1 MLYTHLN
8 LSFLPI
14 FISFL
19 LFCFFFFIVL
29 LFYISSYK
37 ALLIFFFIFF
47 FLSFFIYF
55 YFTNE
60 LFMYSYLQF
69 FLNSQF
75 FYYFIVSEVFFFGG
89 VFWSLFWI
97 IFSYD
102 SCFFLSLSL
111 ISPFGLA
118 LFNTFLL
125 LASSSFGC
133 LFHVNYLNNIHD
145 INLIFCILL
154 GLLFLFNQFIE
165 FNFCFYTI
173 SDFSFCS
180 IFFLE
185 QVFMVFMFLWVWFF

>member
-1 MLYTHLN
+1 
-8 LSFLPI
+8 
-14 FISFL
+14 
-19 LFCFFFFIVL
+19 
-29 LFYISSYK
+29 
-37 ALLIFFFIFF
+37 
-47 FLSFFIYF
+47 
-55 YFTNE
+55 
-60 LFMYSYLQF
+60 MYSYLQF

-180 IFFLE
+180 IFFFGTGFHGFH
-185 QVFMVFMFLWVWFF
+185 VFVGLVFLIFCFYSIFYVKYYFIFFINCSLLYWHFVDVIWLFLFNLVYIFIFFLYN